1 MRRYKKGKGLN
12 VKSVIWAMLSSAV
25 ISCAGIFIVPN
36 IFESLVTGESIA
48 VYSVLTMLTF
58 LLSVMLL
65 SLQMQQ
71 A

>member
-1 MRRYKKGKGLN
+1 MRRYKKGEGLK
-12 VKSVIWAMLSSAV
+12 VKTVILAMLSSAV

-36 IFESLVTGESIA
+36 ILESLVIGESIA

-58 LLSVMLL
+58 LLSEMLL
-65 SLQMQQ
+65 SSQMQQ

>member
-1 MRRYKKGKGLN
+1 MRRYKEEKGLK
-12 VKSVIWAMLSSAV
+12 VKTVILAMLSSAV

-36 IFESLVTGESIA
+36 ILESLVIGESIA
-48 VYSVLTMLTF
+48 VYSVLTTLTF